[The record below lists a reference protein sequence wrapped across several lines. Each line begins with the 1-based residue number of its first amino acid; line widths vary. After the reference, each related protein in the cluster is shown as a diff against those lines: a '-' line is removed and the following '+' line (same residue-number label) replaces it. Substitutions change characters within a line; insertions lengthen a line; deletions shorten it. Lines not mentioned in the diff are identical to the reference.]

1 MIIWLN
7 GAFGAGKTQTAYELH
22 RRLPGSFVYDPEEA
36 GFFIRR
42 CMPQALSKPDFQDY
56 PMWRACNYEMLAYMA
71 AAYEGVILVPM
82 TVTNHDYY
90 HEMIGR
96 LGETGTVW
104 HFILSAERET
114 LRRRL
119 RSRLEG
125 RNSWAARQ
133 IDRCLAAF
141 AAEIPGI
148 SIKTDDLTV
157 AQTAE
162 EIARRAGL
170 SLRPGRRGRLRRTLT
185 RLAVQMRHIR

>member
-1 MIIWLN
+1 MP
-7 GAFGAGKTQTAYELH
+7 AG
-22 RRLPGSFVYDPEEA
+22 V
-36 GFFIRR
+36 
-42 CMPQALSKPDFQDY
+42 SKPDFQDY

-82 TVTNHDYY
+82 TVTNPDYY

-125 RNSWAARQ
+125 RNSWAAGR
-133 IDRCLAAF
+133 
-141 AAEIPGI
+141 
-148 SIKTDDLTV
+148 LTGV
-157 AQTAE
+157 
-162 EIARRAGL
+162 
-170 SLRPGRRGRLRRTLT
+170 LRPLPRKSPGSLSKRTT
-185 RLAVQMRHIR
+185 

>member
-1 MIIWLN
+1 MIIWIN

-42 CMPQALSKPDFQDY
+42 CMPQALSEPDFQDY
-56 PMWRACNYEMLAYMA
+56 PMWRSCNYEMLAYMA
-71 AAYEGVILVPM
+71 AAYDGIILVPM
-82 TVTNHDYY
+82 TVTNPAYY
-90 HEMIGR
+90 QEMIGR
-96 LGETGTVW
+96 LGETCTVW

-148 SIKTDDLTV
+148 SIKTDALTV

-170 SLRPGRRGRLRRTLT
+170 SLQPGRRGRLCGTLT
-185 RLAVQMRHIR
+185 RLAVQIRHIR